1 MRATYIGAIE
11 MGCIELDV
19 VCSRDFCLIVV
30 RQLTLQLI
38 IDSLDLVLSPTDNQ
52 GHGTGM

>member
-38 IDSLDLVLSPTDNQ
+38 IDSLDLVLSPT
-52 GHGTGM
+52 GTCTS